1 MNDYLRE
8 AMRHKE
14 PVVKPEV
21 KPAVKDAALDDCK
34 KEKDPVFDSAAD
46 YTTTDITLK
55 AVATVQ
61 QWVETDS
68 LGDGESLSDRLLAM
82 VIGIADA
89 NKDGEITD
97 DEQGVV
103 DIALNAIWDYLV
115 KYDVADDDISAL
127 LNDWDDDAA
136 ERIRD
141 LLASSLPEG
150 NADTDSFVFGGDQE
164 PALDAAFKKVVAV
177 RDGKKTRINKRV
189 SGHAVLSAGQK
200 VAIKKA
206 RMKSHSATAQA
217 HRAKSMKVR
226 DHLGL

>member
-1 MNDYLRE
+1 MNNYLRE
-8 AMRHKE
+8 AMRRKE
-14 PVVKPEV
+14 PEV
-21 KPAVKDAALDDCK
+21 KPAVKGMALDDCK
-34 KEKDPVFDSAAD
+34 KEKAPVFDSAAD

-68 LGDGESLSDRLLAM
+68 LSDGESLADRLMAM

-89 NKDGEITD
+89 NKNGEVD
-97 DEQGVV
+97 EDEQYVI
-103 DIALNAIWDYLV
+103 DMALNAIWDYLA
-115 KYDVADDDISAL
+115 KYGAADDDISAL
-127 LNDWDDDAA
+127 LNDWDSDAA

-150 NADTDSFVFGGDQE
+150 DADTDSFVFGGDQE
-164 PALDAAFKKVVAV
+164 PALDAAYKKTIAV

-189 SGHAVLSAGQK
+189 SGHAVLSAEQK